1 MQSNMNA
8 TIFRAQ
14 ENNIRLRRVRL
25 ISDVLEDYQDN
36 MRRALRLIEMDNYY
50 SDDVSREQPRGD
62 NRTPVDDPQ
71 PQIHRNPMN
80 DDEYSDGFNTEE
92 IHNATTRFIYDT
104 SMNQTQCPITWE
116 PFVSGQSILQINGC
130 DHMFST
136 DAIVEW
142 FRRRRHCPVCRA
154 RPILYPNRRA
164 RVALH
169 NPATTH
175 NMLSLSSSIVLD
187 DEVNIPNEPLPP
199 QRVDISGN
207 HNSSIFRTDV
217 TANNAELPALAN
229 TLLNHLIGALRA
241 NNERD
246 SEISFNLNDVLN
258 SYSDVLTAELS
269 HALFTSN
276 SRSTTRNANNYAAAP
291 MQ

>member
-1 MQSNMNA
+1 MQSNINA
-8 TIFRAQ
+8 TVFRVQ
-14 ENNIRLRRVRL
+14 ENNLRLRRVRL

-36 MRRALRLIEMDNYY
+36 MRRALRLIEMDTY
-50 SDDVSREQPRGD
+50 SGDVSHEQSRGD
-62 NRTPVDDPQ
+62 NRTSVDDPQ
-71 PQIHRNPMN
+71 PQIHRNPIN
-80 DDEYSDGFNTEE
+80 DDEYSAGFNTEE
-92 IHNATTRFIYDT
+92 IYNATTRLIYDT

-130 DHMFST
+130 DHTFST

-154 RPILYPNRRA
+154 RPILYPNRRT

-169 NPATTH
+169 NPVTIH
-175 NMLSLSSSIVLD
+175 NMLSLSTPIVLE
-187 DEVNIPNEPLPP
+187 DEVNIPDEPLPP

-207 HNSSIFRTDV
+207 NTSSIFRTDA
-217 TANNAELPALAN
+217 TANDSALPTLAN
-229 TLLNHLIGALRA
+229 TLLNHLIAALRS

-246 SEISFNLNDVLN
+246 SEISLNMNDLLN
-258 SYSDVLTAELS
+258 AYSDVLTSELS

-276 SRSTTRNANNYAAAP
+276 SRSTRNANNDEVP